1 MSDSPKEF
9 IKRFIG
15 FSMGPILSA
24 IISFFTVPITTYFV
38 VPTEFGKASMYTMAL
53 SISSMF
59 IYLGMD
65 QSFTREFNAEEDK
78 NLYFGI
84 P

>member
-1 MSDSPKEF
+1 
-9 IKRFIG
+9 
-15 FSMGPILSA
+15 
-24 IISFFTVPITTYFV
+24 
-38 VPTEFGKASMYTMAL
+38 MYTMAL

>member
-1 MSDSPKEF
+1 MSDSPKQF

-59 IYLGMD
+59 IFLGMD
-65 QSFTREFNAEEDK
+65 QSFTRELIQKKIK